1 MSIKLS
7 IVVPCYNEERTLE
20 LCVSR
25 IQELAG
31 QDLELEIIIVDDCS
45 TDDSLTIA
53 NGLSVRHPGV
63 IVVHHE
69 KNQGK
74 GAALRS
80 GFAKATGDYVGI
92 QDADL
97 EYNPLEYR
105 KLLTLLIEGRAD
117 VVYGS
122 RYLKRENRRVLYFWH
137 SLMNRM
143 LTFFSN
149 MFTNLDIT
157 DMETCYK
164 LFRREIIQNISLV
177 ENRFGFEPEITAK
190 IAQYPCRIYECAISY
205 NPRSYEEGKKINWKD
220 GVRALYCV
228 FHYSAHMAP
237 LPMQFIIYFF
247 IGLASALVNLAS
259 FSFFNSANFTLEHAT
274 LISFAIAAGINY
286 WLCILLLFRHK
297 ARWSSSGEILAYAVT
312 VIIMGL
318 LEYSLTISFVSLG
331 IIPILSKS
339 IAVIIGFFGNFVLRR
354 FIVFP
359 EKRATQI

>member
-7 IVVPCYNEERTLE
+7 IVVPCYNEDRTLE

-25 IQELAG
+25 IQELTG

-45 TDDSLTIA
+45 TDNSLAIA
-53 NGLSVRHPGV
+53 NELSARHPGV

-80 GFAKATGDYVGI
+80 GFTKATGDYVGI
-92 QDADL
+92 QDSDL

-105 KLLTLLIEGRAD
+105 KLLIPLIEGKAD

-164 LFRREIIQNISLV
+164 LFKREIIQNLNLI

-190 IAQYPCRIYECAISY
+190 IAQYPCRIFECAISY

-220 GVRALYCV
+220 GVRALYCI

-237 LPMQFIIYFF
+237 IPMQFIIYFF

-259 FSFFNSANFTLEHAT
+259 FSFFNSSNFTLEHST
-274 LISFAIAAGINY
+274 LLSFVIAAAINY

-318 LEYSLTISFVSLG
+318 LEYSLTLLFVNLG
-331 IIPILSKS
+331 IIPMLAKAM
-339 IAVIIGFFGNFVLRR
+339 AVIVGFFGNFLLRR